1 MSSVKSPALT
11 STDQDA
17 LQSAVIEVCENA
29 YFVFVE
35 PCDAPQFATLVEQV
49 RAERGRGPSG
59 RWLNASVAFNGAST
73 GQVEVVLPE
82 RLGTWLVV
90 SLLGLPADTTLKD
103 HQLLDG
109 VGEFANMVCGAW
121 LSKANETASFTARR
135 CRKVTRMP
143 AGWAPEPNPT
153 GDEQAYRTVV
163 VNEMPLEVRA
173 R

>member
-11 STDQDA
+11 STDQEA

-35 PCDAPQFATLVEQV
+35 ACDAPQFATLVEQIK
-49 RAERGRGPSG
+49 AEKGRGAAG
-59 RWLNASVAFNGAST
+59 RWLNASVAFRGATS
-73 GQVEVVLPE
+73 GQIEVVMPE

-90 SLLGLPADTTLKD
+90 SLLGLPADATLKEIE
-103 HQLLDG
+103 LVDG

-121 LSKANETASFTARR
+121 LSKAMETASFLLDVPT
-135 CRKVTRMP
+135 VTRMP
-143 AGWAPEPNPT
+143 AGWSPEASPQ
-153 GDEQAYRTVV
+153 GDQAYRTVV

>member
-35 PCDAPQFATLVEQV
+35 PCDAPQFSALVEQV
-49 RAERGRGPSG
+49 RAEKGRGPSG
-59 RWLNASVAFNGAST
+59 RWLNASVAFHGAST
-73 GQVEVVLPE
+73 GEVEVVLPE

-90 SLLGLPADTTLKD
+90 SLLGLPPDAVLKD
-103 HQLLDG
+103 NQLLDG

-121 LSKANETASFTARR
+121 LSKANQTASFTLDMP
-135 CRKVTRMP
+135 KVSRMP
-143 AGWAPEPNPT
+143 AGWTPT
-153 GDEQAYRTVV
+153 STPPGGEQAYRTVV
-163 VNEMPLEVRA
+163 VNDLPLEVRA

>member
-35 PCDAPQFATLVEQV
+35 PCDAPQFSALVEQV
-49 RAERGRGPSG
+49 RAEKGRGPSG
-59 RWLNASVAFNGAST
+59 RWLNASVAFHGAST
-73 GQVEVVLPE
+73 GEVEVVLPE

-90 SLLGLPADTTLKD
+90 SLLGLPPDAVLKD
-103 HQLLDG
+103 NQLLDG

-121 LSKANETASFTARR
+121 LSKANETASFTLDVP
-135 CRKVTRMP
+135 KVSRMP
-143 AGWAPEPNPT
+143 GGWTPDSAPS

-163 VNEMPLEVRA
+163 VNDLPLEVRA

>member
-49 RAERGRGPSG
+49 RAEKGRGPAG
-59 RWLNASVAFNGAST
+59 RWLNASVAFHGAST
-73 GQVEVVLPE
+73 GEVEVVLPE

-90 SLLGLPADTTLKD
+90 SLLGLPPDAMLKD
-103 HQLLDG
+103 NQLLDG

-121 LSKANETASFTARR
+121 LSKANETASFTLDMPN
-135 CRKVTRMP
+135 VSRMP
-143 AGWAPEPNPT
+143 AGWAPDSAPT
-153 GDEQAYRTVV
+153 GDAQAYRTVV
-163 VNEMPLEVRA
+163 VNDLPLEVRA

>member
-35 PCDAPQFATLVEQV
+35 ACDAPQFATLVEPV
-49 RAERGRGPSG
+49 RAEKGRGPSG
-59 RWLNASVAFNGAST
+59 RWLNASVAFHGAST
-73 GQVEVVLPE
+73 GEVEVVLPE

-90 SLLGLPADTTLKD
+90 SLLGLPPDATLKD
-103 HQLLDG
+103 NQLLDG

-121 LSKANETASFTARR
+121 LSKANETASFTLDVP
-135 CRKVTRMP
+135 KVSRMP
-143 AGWAPEPNPT
+143 PGWTPDSALP
-153 GDEQAYRTVV
+153 GGEQAYRTVV
-163 VNEMPLEVRA
+163 VNDLPLEVRA

>member
-35 PCDAPQFATLVEQV
+35 PCGAPQFAALVEQV

-59 RWLNASVAFNGAST
+59 RWLTASVAFNGAST
-73 GQVEVVLPE
+73 GQVDVVLPE

-90 SLLGLPADTTLKD
+90 SLLGLPADTSLKD
-103 HQLLDG
+103 NQLLDG
-109 VGEFANMVCGAW
+109 VGEFSNMVCGAW
-121 LSKANETASFTARR
+121 LSKANETASFTLDMP
-135 CRKVTRMP
+135 KVTRMP
-143 AGWAPEPNPT
+143 AGWAPEPSPK

-163 VNEMPLEVRA
+163 VNEMPLEIRA

>member
-35 PCDAPQFATLVEQV
+35 PCDAPQLAKLVEQV
-49 RAERGRGPSG
+49 RVERGQGPAG
-59 RWLNASVAFNGAST
+59 RWLNASVAFNGASS

-90 SLLGLPADTTLKD
+90 SLLGLPADTTLQD
-103 HQLLDG
+103 DQLLDG

-121 LSKANETASFTARR
+121 LSKAMETASFLLDVP
-135 CRKVTRMP
+135 KVTRMP
-143 AGWAPEPNPT
+143 AGWSPEASPQ

>member
-1 MSSVKSPALT
+1 MSSRSSAIKISPAVGIAGGEVTIDCDHFDTGEPTKCAVWFASERAHVVGLGPHRVL
-11 STDQDA
+11 A
-17 LQSAVIEVCENA
+17 LI
-29 YFVFVE
+29 
-35 PCDAPQFATLVEQV
+35 PDLKH
-49 RAERGRGPSG
+49 
-59 RWLNASVAFNGAST
+59 T

-90 SLLGLPADTTLKD
+90 SLLGLPADAALKEN
-103 HQLLDG
+103 QLLDG

-121 LSKANETASFTARR
+121 LSKANENASFTLDVP
-135 CRKVTRMP
+135 KLTRMP
-143 AGWAPEPNPT
+143 AGWAPEPTPQ

>member
-35 PCDAPQFATLVEQV
+35 PCDAPQLATLVEQV
-49 RAERGRGPSG
+49 RAERGQGPAG
-59 RWLNASVAFNGAST
+59 RWLNASVAFNGASS

-103 HQLLDG
+103 DQLLDG

-121 LSKANETASFTARR
+121 LSKANETASFTLEMP
-135 CRKVTRMP
+135 KVTRLP
-143 AGWAPEPNPT
+143 AGWAPELNPT

>member
-35 PCDAPQFATLVEQV
+35 PCDAPQFASLVEQV
-49 RAERGRGPSG
+49 RAEKGRGPAG
-59 RWLNASVAFNGAST
+59 RWLNASVAFRGATS
-73 GQVEVVLPE
+73 GQIEVVLPE

-90 SLLGLPADTTLKD
+90 SLLGLPPDATLKET
-103 HQLLDG
+103 QLADG

-121 LSKANETASFTARR
+121 LSKAMETSSFLLDVP
-135 CRKVTRMP
+135 KVTRMP
-143 AGWAPEPNPT
+143 AGWAPESSPQ

>member
-35 PCDAPQFATLVEQV
+35 ACDAPQFAALVDQV
-49 RAERGRGPSG
+49 RAEKGRGPSG
-59 RWLNASVAFNGAST
+59 RWLNAAVAFHGAST
-73 GQVEVVLPE
+73 GEVEVVLPE

-90 SLLGLPADTTLKD
+90 SLLGLPPDATLKD
-103 HQLLDG
+103 NQLLDG

-121 LSKANETASFTARR
+121 LSKANETASFTLDVP
-135 CRKVTRMP
+135 KVSRMP
-143 AGWAPEPNPT
+143 AGWTPDSAPS
-153 GDEQAYRTVV
+153 GDGQAYRTVV
-163 VNEMPLEVRA
+163 VNDLPLEVRA

>member
-35 PCDAPQFATLVEQV
+35 PCDAPQLATLVEKV
-49 RAERGRGPSG
+49 RAERGHGPAG
-59 RWLNASVAFNGAST
+59 RWLNASVAFNGASS

-90 SLLGLPADTTLKD
+90 SLLGLPADTTLQD
-103 HQLLDG
+103 DQLLDG

-121 LSKANETASFTARR
+121 LSKANETASFTLDMP
-135 CRKVTRMP
+135 KVSRMP
-143 AGWAPEPNPT
+143 AGWTPDSAPS
-153 GDEQAYRTVV
+153 GDAQAYRTVV
-163 VNEMPLEVRA
+163 VNDLPLEVRA

>member
-35 PCDAPQFATLVEQV
+35 PCDAPQLATLVEKV
-49 RAERGRGPSG
+49 RAERGHGPAG
-59 RWLNASVAFNGAST
+59 RWLNASVAFNGASA

-90 SLLGLPADTTLKD
+90 SLLGLPADTTLQD
-103 HQLLDG
+103 DQLLDG

-121 LSKANETASFTARR
+121 LSKANETASFTLEVP
-135 CRKVTRMP
+135 KVTRLP
-143 AGWAPEPNPT
+143 AGWAPELNPT

>member
-11 STDQDA
+11 SIDQDA

-35 PCDAPQFATLVEQV
+35 PCDAPQFAVLVEQV
-49 RAERGRGPSG
+49 RAEKGRGPSG
-59 RWLNASVAFNGAST
+59 RWLNASVAFHGASS
-73 GQVEVVLPE
+73 GEVEVVLPE

-90 SLLGLPADTTLKD
+90 SLLGLPPDATLKD
-103 HQLLDG
+103 NQLLDG

-121 LSKANETASFTARR
+121 LSKANETASFTLDVP
-135 CRKVTRMP
+135 KVSRMP
-143 AGWAPEPNPT
+143 VGWTPDSAPS

-163 VNEMPLEVRA
+163 VNDLPLEVRA

>member
-35 PCDAPQFATLVEQV
+35 PCDAPQLATLVEKV
-49 RAERGRGPSG
+49 RAERGHGPAG
-59 RWLNASVAFNGAST
+59 RWLNASVAFNGASS

-90 SLLGLPADTTLKD
+90 SLLGLPADTTLQD
-103 HQLLDG
+103 DQLLDG

-121 LSKANETASFTARR
+121 LSKANETASFTLEMP
-135 CRKVTRMP
+135 KVTRLP
-143 AGWAPEPNPT
+143 AGWAPDPTPT

>member
-1 MSSVKSPALT
+1 M
-11 STDQDA
+11 
-17 LQSAVIEVCENA
+17 
-29 YFVFVE
+29 
-35 PCDAPQFATLVEQV
+35 
-49 RAERGRGPSG
+49 
-59 RWLNASVAFNGAST
+59 
-73 GQVEVVLPE
+73 VLPE

-103 HQLLDG
+103 DQLLDG

-121 LSKANETASFTARR
+121 LSKANETASFTLEMP
-135 CRKVTRMP
+135 KVTRLP
-143 AGWAPEPNPT
+143 AGWAPELNPT

>member
-35 PCDAPQFATLVEQV
+35 PCDAPQFAALVEQV
-49 RAERGRGPSG
+49 RAEGGRGPSG
-59 RWLNASVAFNGAST
+59 RWLNASVAFNGHST
-73 GQVEVVLPE
+73 GRVEVVLPE

-103 HQLLDG
+103 NQLLDG

-121 LSKANETASFTARR
+121 LSKANETASFTLEMP
-135 CRKVTRMP
+135 KVTRLP
-143 AGWAPEPNPT
+143 AGWAPDPTPT

>member
-11 STDQDA
+11 STDQEA

-35 PCDAPQFATLVEQV
+35 PCDAPQFARLVEQV
-49 RAERGRGPSG
+49 RAEKGRGPSG
-59 RWLNASVAFNGAST
+59 RWLNASVAFRGATS

-90 SLLGLPADTTLKD
+90 SLLGLPADATLKEN
-103 HQLLDG
+103 QLIDG

-121 LSKANETASFTARR
+121 LSKAMETASFLLDVP
-135 CRKVTRMP
+135 KVTRMP
-143 AGWAPEPNPT
+143 AGWAPESSPQ

>member
-1 MSSVKSPALT
+1 LT

-49 RAERGRGPSG
+49 RAEKGRGPSG
-59 RWLNASVAFNGAST
+59 RWLNASVAFHGAST
-73 GQVEVVLPE
+73 GEVEVVLPE

-90 SLLGLPADTTLKD
+90 SLLGLPPDAMLKD
-103 HQLLDG
+103 NQLLDG

-121 LSKANETASFTARR
+121 LSKANETASFTLDMPN
-135 CRKVTRMP
+135 VSRMP
-143 AGWAPEPNPT
+143 VGWAPDSTPT
-153 GDEQAYRTVV
+153 GDAQAYRTVV
-163 VNEMPLEVRA
+163 VNDLPLEVRA

>member
-11 STDQDA
+11 STDQEA

-49 RAERGRGPSG
+49 RADKGRGPAG
-59 RWLNASVAFNGAST
+59 RWLNASVAFRGATS
-73 GQVEVVLPE
+73 GQIEVVLPE

-90 SLLGLPADTTLKD
+90 SLLGLPADATLKEN
-103 HQLLDG
+103 QLVDG

-121 LSKANETASFTARR
+121 LSKANETASFTLEVP
-135 CRKVTRMP
+135 KVTRLP
-143 AGWAPEPNPT
+143 AGWAPELNPT

>member
-11 STDQDA
+11 STDQEA

-49 RAERGRGPSG
+49 RADKGRGPAG
-59 RWLNASVAFNGAST
+59 RWLNASVAFRGATS
-73 GQVEVVLPE
+73 GQIEVVLPE

-90 SLLGLPADTTLKD
+90 SLLGLPADATLKET
-103 HQLLDG
+103 QLVDG

-121 LSKANETASFTARR
+121 LSKAMETASFLLDVP
-135 CRKVTRMP
+135 KVTRMP
-143 AGWAPEPNPT
+143 AGWSPETSPQ
-153 GDEQAYRTVV
+153 GGEQAYRTVV

>member
-11 STDQDA
+11 SSDQEA

-35 PCDAPQFATLVEQV
+35 ECDAPQFAALVEQV
-49 RAERGRGPSG
+49 RAEKGRGPSG
-59 RWLNASVAFNGAST
+59 RWLNASVAFHGAST

-90 SLLGLPADTTLKD
+90 SLLGLPADAALKG

-121 LSKANETASFTARR
+121 LSKANETASFTLDMP
-135 CRKVTRMP
+135 KVTRLP
-143 AGWAPEPNPT
+143 VGWAPGSTPQ

>member
-1 MSSVKSPALT
+1 MT

-35 PCDAPQFATLVEQV
+35 ACDAPQFATLVEEV
-49 RAERGRGPSG
+49 RAEKGRGPSG
-59 RWLNASVAFNGAST
+59 RWLNASVAFHGAST

-90 SLLGLPADTTLKD
+90 SLLGLPADASLKD
-103 HQLLDG
+103 NQLLDG

-121 LSKANETASFTARR
+121 LSKANETASFTLDVP
-135 CRKVTRMP
+135 KVSRMP
-143 AGWAPEPNPT
+143 AGWAPEPAPP
-153 GDEQAYRTVV
+153 DQEQAYRTVV
-163 VNEMPLEVRA
+163 VNDLPLEVRA